1 LRTGWRLSLILRLN
15 GTIDGNRVELER
27 DPGLPPGSRVIV
39 EVDTAPLSVEERR
52 RRIEE
57 SCGVWKDDEEIRLI
71 FEEIL
76 AARRS
81 SIPREVSFDAPA

>member
-1 LRTGWRLSLILRLN
+1 MILRLN
-15 GTIDGNRVELER
+15 GTINGNRVELEC
-27 DPGLPPGSRVIV
+27 DPGVPPGSPVIV

-81 SIPREVSFDAPA
+81 STPREVNLDALS